1 MPAVRYA
8 ACLYDDLLMLRL
20 YRHYVPSLVFAMVAA
35 DLTVIALAAASA
47 QHLGYWI
54 GEGAEW
60 PKAASVGAATLL
72 ALYLADLYNVDFRV
86 RRAELASRLFVA
98 LAAAA
103 IGVAALGFAFPT
115 LRLGRLAFL
124 HILGVGAL
132 GLLVSRLGWVAL
144 GPKRRQSH
152 RVLVL
157 GVGPSA
163 ATLPELQFS
172 GTRPFTILGFLEDA
186 PDAADRVPAG
196 FDLLGKTKDLL
207 NLVDEL
213 RPDLVLVALAEMR
226 RALPA
231 EELLEC
237 RLRGINVELWPTFY
251 EKQTGKI
258 LVTNLR
264 PSWLIF
270 SDGFVKTS
278 ATRMVKRVLDV
289 GLAFAGLVLSLPIMA
304 VVACAI
310 KLTSKGPALFRQQRV
325 GQNGRIFV
333 LNKFRSMTVDAER
346 DGPVWAAQRDPRVT
360 RVGGWIRRTRL
371 DELPQFWNVLVGDM
385 SFVGP
390 RPERPEFVG
399 TLQRDI
405 PFYMG
410 RHSVKPGITGWAQ
423 VRHHYAAS
431 VEDSVEKLQYDL
443 YYIKNMSPLLDLVI
457 LLNTLQVVLFARGSR

>member
-1 MPAVRYA
+1 
-8 ACLYDDLLMLRL
+8 MLRL

-35 DLTVIALAAASA
+35 DLTVIALAAA
-47 QHLGYWI
+47 
-54 GEGAEW
+54 
-60 PKAASVGAATLL
+60 
-72 ALYLADLYNVDFRV
+72 
-86 RRAELASRLFVA
+86 
-98 LAAAA
+98 A
-103 IGVAALGFAFPT
+103 ITVAALGFAFPT

-132 GLLVSRLGWVAL
+132 GLLVSRLGWLAL

-163 ATLPELQFS
+163 PTLPELQFS

-304 VVACAI
+304 VVGCAI

-325 GQNGRIFV
+325 GQKGRIFV
-333 LNKFRSMTVDAER
+333 LNKFRSMT
-346 DGPVWAAQRDPRVT
+346 
-360 RVGGWIRRTRL
+360 
-371 DELPQFWNVLVGDM
+371 
-385 SFVGP
+385 
-390 RPERPEFVG
+390 
-399 TLQRDI
+399 
-405 PFYMG
+405 
-410 RHSVKPGITGWAQ
+410 
-423 VRHHYAAS
+423 
-431 VEDSVEKLQYDL
+431 
-443 YYIKNMSPLLDLVI
+443 
-457 LLNTLQVVLFARGSR
+457 